1 MGLHFGLGGKEDNS
15 IHLDLVSADSQIYFD
30 DKVIFNE
37 KLLFSGDFKWK
48 GSGTDPIITHN
59 G

>member
-37 KLLFSGDFKWK
+37 KLLISGDFK
-48 GSGTDPIITHN
+48 
-59 G
+59 